1 MRKGG
6 YYVNNTLLGEVDK
19 WTGRRV
25 NKLIAKKDRVTSVV
39 DKETSGRVNEL
50 IVKKDRV
57 TRGRVDKETSW
68 RVNELIVKEDK
79 VTGEQVDKLDEWT
92 SERVDCEGRQSNS
105 GTGVSTYNIWGEK
118 ALKKARD

>member
-25 NKLIAKKDRVTSVV
+25 NKLI
-39 DKETSGRVNEL
+39 
-50 IVKKDRV
+50 VKKDRV
-57 TRGRVDKETSW
+57 TRGQVDKWTSGQ
-68 RVNELIVKEDK
+68 VNKLIVEEDK
-79 VTGEQVDKLDEWT
+79 VTREQVDKLDELT
-92 SERVDCEGRQSNS
+92 SERVDCEERQSNR

-118 ALKKARD
+118 GLKKAKV

>member
-25 NKLIAKKDRVTSVV
+25 NELIVKKDRVTREV
-39 DKETSGRVNEL
+39 DKETSWRVNEL

-57 TRGRVDKETSW
+57 TRGRVD
-68 RVNELIVKEDK
+68 
-79 VTGEQVDKLDEWT
+79 EWT
-92 SERVDCEGRQSNS
+92 SWLWRK
-105 GTGVSTYNIWGEK
+105 TK
-118 ALKKARD
+118 